1 MFANT
6 STSAPPSPW
15 RPPLAKELFLDP
27 SGVFGDT
34 VEGYPKLL
42 PILTHLRR
50 PSEGMSVEQQ
60 LELYRDEANKDTER
74 TRQRFSIRYYLRDL
88 LSRVTDEWLK
98 KTNRVTN
105 YATLLDQIRH
115 VHKGED
121 PVCLV
126 TFNYDLLL
134 DRGLL
139 SFDYKQ
145 QNPEKQ
151 FDAHPIFK
159 LFKPHGSVDW
169 ARLVKPGP
177 WYSTGPRVRYTPEQL
192 INEAP
197 SLELSDTYVRANASD
212 VNQVN
217 TFATPIVP
225 AIAVPVQT
233 KTEDTFEWP
242 TGHRAYLETLLPS
255 VTKILII
262 GWQAREAHFL
272 QMLRRLLPKLQLTYL
287 KVVGASEPD
296 AWEVLR
302 NFFAEIRQPGR
313 QSVGSVGF
321 TKFADAQEGV
331 EFLKA

>member
-1 MFANT
+1 M
-6 STSAPPSPW
+6 
-15 RPPLAKELFLDP
+15 
-27 SGVFGDT
+27 
-34 VEGYPKLL
+34 
-42 PILTHLRR
+42 
-50 PSEGMSVEQQ
+50 
-60 LELYRDEANKDTER
+60 
-74 TRQRFSIRYYLRDL
+74 
-88 LSRVTDEWLK
+88 
-98 KTNRVTN
+98 
-105 YATLLDQIRH
+105 
-115 VHKGED
+115 
-121 PVCLV
+121 
-126 TFNYDLLL
+126 
-134 DRGLL
+134 
-139 SFDYKQ
+139 
-145 QNPEKQ
+145 
-151 FDAHPIFK
+151 
-159 LFKPHGSVDW
+159 
-169 ARLVKPGP
+169 
-177 WYSTGPRVRYTPEQL
+177 
-192 INEAP
+192 
-197 SLELSDTYVRANASD
+197 SDTYVRANASD

-272 QMLRRLLPKLQLTYL
+272 QMLRRLIPKLQLTYL

-331 EFLKA
+331 EFFKA